1 LEDEDADI
9 WGVGRDSSIP
19 HSRRLFLLLPRRSR
33 HGKGMRNA
41 LLLELC
47 GLGTLELVISKQNYI
62 QQERHGYLGE
72 T

>member
-1 LEDEDADI
+1 
-9 WGVGRDSSIP
+9 
-19 HSRRLFLLLPRRSR
+19 
-33 HGKGMRNA
+33 MRNA

-47 GLGTLELVISKQNYI
+47 ELGTLGLVISKQNYI